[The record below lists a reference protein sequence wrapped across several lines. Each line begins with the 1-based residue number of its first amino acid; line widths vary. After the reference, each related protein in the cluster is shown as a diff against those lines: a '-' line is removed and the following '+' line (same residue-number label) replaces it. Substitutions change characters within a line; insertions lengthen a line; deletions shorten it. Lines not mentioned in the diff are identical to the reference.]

1 MPHVLPGSGTCVVL
15 AGGRCCREYSSAD
28 GRIGPGRAGGPGAM
42 FLTVTGSCAED
53 SQLESADSV
62 MSLVDIFDTKELLGS
77 TD

>member
-1 MPHVLPGSGTCVVL
+1 
-15 AGGRCCREYSSAD
+15 
-28 GRIGPGRAGGPGAM
+28 M
-42 FLTVTGSCAED
+42 FLTVTGSCAKD